1 MYPNDPNKPR
11 TARYEQG
18 HDPQAYSQS
27 YPQQPGYDQQGY
39 DQQDYGQQGYGQ
51 QPAGQYYA
59 APASQPPRR
68 PVSNR
73 PQVNP
78 TMFIGGVL
86 ATAIVTGLAAWLA
99 AWLIRLVIERVN
111 ETGKLGVWNPMAND
125 EYWFAVVA
133 FLCALFAGALWYVLQ
148 LATPSPNQFFSWIVG
163 LLVVAA
169 VLIPLLLSRDW
180 TTGISTAIVHAVIGL
195 PIMFLVPA
203 MGTKSMVGR

>member
-11 TARYEQG
+11 TQRYDRGYDPE
-18 HDPQAYSQS
+18 PQAYSQS
-27 YPQQPGYDQQGY
+27 YPQQP
-39 DQQDYGQQGYGQ
+39 
-51 QPAGQYYA
+51 PADQYYA
-59 APASQPPRR
+59 ATPAQPPRR
-68 PVSNR
+68 PQSNR

-86 ATAIVTGLAAWLA
+86 ATAIVTGLAAWLV

-163 LLVVAA
+163 LLIIAA

-180 TTGISTAIVHAVIGL
+180 TTGISTAIIHAVIGL

-203 MGTKSMVGR
+203 MGTKSMERR

>member
-11 TARYEQG
+11 TARYDRG
-18 HDPQAYSQS
+18 YDPDPQAYSQS
-27 YPQQPGYDQQGY
+27 YPQQPGYDQ
-39 DQQDYGQQGYGQ
+39 GYGQ
-51 QPAGQYYA
+51 QPPADQYYA
-59 APASQPPRR
+59 AAPAGQPPRR
-68 PVSNR
+68 PKSNR

-86 ATAIVTGLAAWLA
+86 ATAIVTGLAAWLV

-163 LLVVAA
+163 LLIIAA

-180 TTGISTAIVHAVIGL
+180 TTGISTAIIHAVIGL
-195 PIMFLVPA
+195 PILFLVPA
-203 MGTKSMVGR
+203 MGTKSMERR